1 MSCFYVI
8 TYEKKAITTQKVS
21 RWLLFPRVLI
31 SYLLKTFWVS
41 FTLKYHYICNDILVL
56 MGVSF
61 KNNLKLGSLSDYL
74 Y

>member
-1 MSCFYVI
+1 M
-8 TYEKKAITTQKVS
+8 KKKPSQYKRCLDGFFS
-21 RWLLFPRVLI
+21 RVLI

>member
-1 MSCFYVI
+1 M
-8 TYEKKAITTQKVS
+8 KKKPSQHKRCLDGFFS
-21 RWLLFPRVLI
+21 RVLI

-41 FTLKYHYICNDILVL
+41 FTLKYHYICTDILVL

>member
-1 MSCFYVI
+1 M
-8 TYEKKAITTQKVS
+8 KKKPSQHKRCQDGFFS
-21 RWLLFPRVLI
+21 RVLI